1 MLGRSIHAMC
11 FLKNEGTSGEDR
23 NFESHGDD
31 IKDIRVGLLLKFF
44 LYERVA
50 ETE

>member
-1 MLGRSIHAMC
+1 MS
-11 FLKNEGTSGEDR
+11 FLKNEGTSGED
-23 NFESHGDD
+23 NDFEIHGDD
-31 IKDIRVGLLLKFF
+31 IKDMRVGLLLKFF